1 MSSDDDD
8 SQGDCCCCVGSAA
21 FPCNDE
27 VDVSQVQVHCPNE
40 GDNETL
46 IRKVRRDVVGMS
58 FSKVQRND
66 HIFL

>member
-1 MSSDDDD
+1 MSPSATRRANAAAASDPPH
-8 SQGDCCCCVGSAA
+8 SLATMKY
-21 FPCNDE
+21 
-27 VDVSQVQVHCPNE
+27 VSQVQVQCPNE